1 MSKEKEVI
9 EEKLEKGVSDKKKKK
24 LIRKLLLNKYVLGGA
39 LIGVAVLAV
48 VIYLR
53 VFAFK
58 EEATLSNKMVLS
70 TITKSSEL
78 TTAKLN
84 FQGFAKY
91 DDKGIPVLTKADFS
105 MIYEATARIGI
116 DLEKVKSRVIDPKKD
131 KKGVVW
137 ITLPKAEVQEVK
149 IKPDSIEYF
158 NEKVAIFNFDDKEDS
173 DKAQA
178 LAEKEAKKQ
187 AENMGVLE
195 YADMNA
201 KELIKGILSEVV
213 PDNYEVK
220 FEEN

>member
-1 MSKEKEVI
+1 MNKTVI
-9 EEKLEKGVSDKKKKK
+9 GIL
-24 LIRKLLLNKYVLGGA
+24 LI
-39 LIGVAVLAV
+39 AV
-48 VIYLR
+48 VAIAIVVYIR
-53 VFAFK
+53 FFAYK
-58 EEATLSNKMVLS
+58 DEATLTNRMVLS

-91 DDKGIPVLTKADFS
+91 DDKGIPVINKADFS

-158 NEKVAIFNFDDKEDS
+158 NEKVALFNFDDKEDS
-173 DKAQA
+173 DKAQT
-178 LAEKEAKKQ
+178 LAEEEARKQ

-201 KELIKGILSEVV
+201 KELIIGILSDVV
-213 PDNYEVK
+213 PENYSN
-220 FEEN
+220 FIS

>member
-1 MSKEKEVI
+1 MSKEKEVV
-9 EEKLEKGVSDKKKKK
+9 KQKVEKGVNDKKKKSFLK
-24 LIRKLLLNKYVLGGA
+24 KLLLNKYVISGA
-39 LIGVAVLAV
+39 LIIIAILAV
-48 VIYLR
+48 VIYLK
-53 VFAFK
+53 VFAAK
-58 EEATLSNKMVLS
+58 DEATLTNKMILS

-105 MIYEATARIGI
+105 MTYEATARIGV
-116 DLEKVKSRVIDPKKD
+116 DLEKVKSRVVDPKKN

-201 KELIKGILSEVV
+201 EELIKGILSEVV

-220 FEEN
+220 FE

>member
-1 MSKEKEVI
+1 MK
-9 EEKLEKGVSDKKKKK
+9 
-24 LIRKLLLNKYVLGGA
+24 KLLLNKTVIGIL
-39 LIGVAVLAV
+39 LIAV
-48 VIYLR
+48 VAIAIVVYIR
-53 VFAFK
+53 FFAYK
-58 EEATLSNKMVLS
+58 DEATLTNRMVLS

-91 DDKGIPVLTKADFS
+91 DDKGIPVINKADFS

-158 NEKVAIFNFDDKEDS
+158 NEKVALFNFDDKEDS
-173 DKAQA
+173 DKAQT
-178 LAEKEAKKQ
+178 LAEEEARKQ

-201 KELIKGILSEVV
+201 KELIIGILSEVV
-213 PDNYEVK
+213 PENYEIK
-220 FEEN
+220 FEE

>member
-1 MSKEKEVI
+1 MIVI
-9 EEKLEKGVSDKKKKK
+9 VVAAIAIY
-24 LIRKLLLNKYVLGGA
+24 IRFFSYKD
-39 LIGVAVLAV
+39 
-48 VIYLR
+48 
-53 VFAFK
+53 
-58 EEATLSNKMVLS
+58 EATLTNKMVLS

-116 DLEKVKSRVIDPKKD
+116 DLKKVKARVVDPKKD

-173 DKAQA
+173 DNAQA
-178 LAEKEAKKQ
+178 LAEKEARKQ
-187 AENMGVLE
+187 AENMGVIE

-213 PDNYEVK
+213 PDNYEIN